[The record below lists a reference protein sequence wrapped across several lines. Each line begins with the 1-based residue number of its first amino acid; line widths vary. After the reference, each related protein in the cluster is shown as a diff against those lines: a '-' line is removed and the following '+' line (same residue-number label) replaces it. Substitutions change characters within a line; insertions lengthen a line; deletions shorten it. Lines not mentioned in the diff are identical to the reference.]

1 MISIIVPCY
10 NESEGIPQLRTRLLP
25 VVKEL
30 EKSDSVELIFVD
42 DGSIDNTNQLLREN
56 FSGKNVSVVKHEKNM
71 NLGAAVRTGLLAAN
85 GDTIVTMDSDCTY
98 APENIPNMIAQLKDC
113 DIVTASPY
121 HPAGKVVGVPE
132 YRLFLS
138 RGVTLIYN
146 VVSGRHLYTW
156 TALFRA
162 YKRDAISGIT
172 ITNNDFIALVEL
184 LVKAANRGAKI
195 KEVPETLYVRKYG
208 TSKMRLLRVIG
219 NHLKF
224 ISKLLF
230 SSGVV

>member
-1 MISIIVPCY
+1 MISIVIPCY
-10 NESEGIPQLRTRLLP
+10 NESEGLPQLKTRLMP
-25 VVKEL
+25 VVEYL
-30 EKSDSVELIFVD
+30 EKSNGVELIFVD
-42 DGSIDNTNQLLREN
+42 DGSTDNTNQLLHEN
-56 FSGKNVSVVKHEKNM
+56 FPEKNTNIIKHEKNM
-71 NLGAAVRTGLLAAN
+71 NLGAALRTGLLAAK
-85 GDTIVTMDSDCTY
+85 GDIIVTMDSDCTY
-98 APENIPNMIAQLKDC
+98 APENIPKLLDELKDC

-121 HPAGKVVGVPE
+121 HPDGKVVGVPE

-138 RGVTLIYN
+138 RGVTWIYN
-146 VVSGRHLYTW
+146 IVSGKHLYTW

-162 YKRDAISGIT
+162 YKRDATSGIT

-184 LVKAANRGAKI
+184 LVKSANRGAKI

-224 ISKLLF
+224 ISKLVF
-230 SSGVV
+230 SNRMV

>member
-1 MISIIVPCY
+1 MISIVVPCY
-10 NESEGIPQLRTRLLP
+10 NESEGIPQLRTRLMP
-25 VVKEL
+25 VIKEL
-30 EKSDSVELIFVD
+30 EKSAEIELIFVD
-42 DGSIDNTNQLLREN
+42 DGSTDNTNQLLHEN
-56 FSGKNVSVVKHEKNM
+56 FPEKFSRIVKHEQNM
-71 NLGAAVRTGLLAAN
+71 NLGAAVRTGLLAAS
-85 GDTIVTMDSDCTY
+85 GDIIVTIDSDCTY

-121 HPAGKVVGVPE
+121 HPDGKVVGVPE

-138 RGVTLIYN
+138 HGVTAIYN
-146 VVSGRHLYTW
+146 LVSGRHLYTW

-162 YKRDAISGIT
+162 YKREAISGIT

-195 KEVPETLYVRKYG
+195 KEAPETLYVRKYG
-208 TSKMRLLRVIG
+208 ASKMRLLQVIG

-224 ISKLLF
+224 IGKLVL
-230 SSGVV
+230 SNGLV

>member
-1 MISIIVPCY
+1 MISIVVPCY
-10 NESEGIPQLRTRLLP
+10 NESEGVPQLRARLMP

-30 EKSDSVELIFVD
+30 EKSNEVELIFVD
-42 DGSIDNTNQLLREN
+42 DGSTDNTNQLLREN
-56 FSGKNVSVVKHEKNM
+56 FPEKNTNIIKHEQNL

-85 GDTIVTMDSDCTY
+85 GEIIVTMDSDCTY
-98 APENIPNMIAQLKDC
+98 APENIPNMIAQLNDC

-121 HPAGKVVGVPE
+121 HPEGKVVGVPE

-138 RGVTLIYN
+138 RGVTWMYN

-162 YKRDAISGIT
+162 YKREAISGIT

-195 KEVPETLYVRKYG
+195 REAPETLYVRKYG

-224 ISKLLF
+224 IGKLIF
-230 SSGVV
+230 ANGMV

>member
-1 MISIIVPCY
+1 MISIVIPCY

-30 EKSDSVELIFVD
+30 EKSDAVEIIFVD
-42 DGSIDNTNQLLREN
+42 DGSTDNTNQLLREN
-56 FSGKNVSVVKHEKNM
+56 FSENFTKIVKHEKNM
-71 NLGAAVRTGLLAAN
+71 NLGAAVRTGLLAAS
-85 GDTIVTMDSDCTY
+85 GDIIVTMDSDCTY
-98 APENIPNMIAQLKDC
+98 APENIPKMIAQLKDC

-121 HPAGKVVGVPE
+121 HPDGKIIGVPE

-138 RGVTLIYN
+138 RGVTAIYN
-146 VVSGRHLYTW
+146 LVSGRHLYTW

-162 YKRDAISGIT
+162 YKREVISEIT

-195 KEVPETLYVRKYG
+195 KEAPETLYVRKYG

-224 ISKLLF
+224 IAKLVL
-230 SSGVV
+230 SNGMV